1 MLPTLFFIL
10 QNLNMKQTL
19 ITLLLLIPVLL
30 FSQVRK
36 ETFESY
42 IQLVESSSEA
52 KIYFTIM
59 TITIADV
66 DIMITI
72 RESDGKESEILNTE
86 VRWMVGMD
94 NLRSIVRGYEII
106 YWPKLNKLYVNNI
119 KGKVETT
126 FYGQTPTLITIQK

>member
-10 QNLNMKQTL
+10 QNSNMKQTL
-19 ITLLLLIPVLL
+19 ITLLLILPVLL

-59 TITIADV
+59 TITITDV

>member
-1 MLPTLFFIL
+1 MQQKNKILSPTPKLPP
-10 QNLNMKQTL
+10 K
-19 ITLLLLIPVLL
+19 
-30 FSQVRK
+30 
-36 ETFESY
+36 
-42 IQLVESSSEA
+42 
-52 KIYFTIM
+52 
-59 TITIADV
+59 
-66 DIMITI
+66 
-72 RESDGKESEILNTE
+72 KESEILNTE

>member
-1 MLPTLFFIL
+1 
-10 QNLNMKQTL
+10 MKQTL
-19 ITLLLLIPVLL
+19 ITLLLILPVLL

-59 TITIADV
+59 TITITDV

>member
-1 MLPTLFFIL
+1 
-10 QNLNMKQTL
+10 MKQTL
-19 ITLLLLIPVLL
+19 ITLLIIIPVLL
-30 FSQVRK
+30 FSQAQK

-59 TITIADV
+59 TITITDV

-72 RESDGKESEILNTE
+72 RESDGKETEILNTE
-86 VRWMVGMD
+86 VRWFVGMD

-106 YWPKLNKLYVNNI
+106 YWPKLNKLYVNNVQ
-119 KGKVETT
+119 GKVETT